1 MDERFEKQLQFL
13 IEIDKMKSVFRQTIL
28 IDRSRREDDASHSWH
43 FAVMA
48 MLLFEHCKDQSDDI
62 NRVIKTALVHDLI
75 EIYAGDTFAY
85 DAAGNAD
92 KLQREQKSADKLF
105 ALLPKDQG
113 EEIRALWGEFDA
125 EQTPDAKYACAIDR
139 LQPFINNIMTE
150 GHTWKRHGVTTAQ
163 VYQRMEPIRTAMP
176 DIWAFVTSS
185 VGDFVKTGYLIG

>member
-1 MDERFEKQLQFL
+1 MEERFKKQLRFL

-48 MLLFEHCKDQSDDI
+48 MLLFEHCKDKTVDI
-62 NRVIKTALVHDLI
+62 SRVIKMALVHDLI

-113 EEIRALWGEFDA
+113 KEIRALWEEFDA

-150 GHTWKRHGVTTAQ
+150 GHTWKRHGVTAAQ
-163 VYQRMEPIRTAMP
+163 VYQRMEPIRATMP
-176 DIWAFVTSS
+176 DIWAFVTGS
-185 VGDFVKTGYLIG
+185 VEDFVKKGYLIG

>member
-1 MDERFEKQLQFL
+1 MNERFEKQLNFL

-48 MLLFEHCKDQSDDI
+48 MLLYEHCADRSVNI
-62 NRVIKTALVHDLI
+62 ERVIKMALVHDLI

-85 DAAGNAD
+85 DTAGNVG
-92 KLQREQKSADKLF
+92 KQQREEAAADKLF
-105 ALLPKDQG
+105 ALLPFDQG
-113 EEIRALWGEFDA
+113 EEIRTLWEEFDA

-150 GHTWKRHGVTTAQ
+150 GHTWKRGGVTVTQ
-163 VYQRMEPIRTAMP
+163 VYQRMDPIRVAMP
-176 DIWAFVTSS
+176 DIWDFIVKS
-185 VGDFVKTGYLIG
+185 VGNCVENGYIVG

>member
-1 MDERFEKQLQFL
+1 

-48 MLLFEHCKDQSDDI
+48 MLLFEHCKDQSVDI
-62 NRVIKTALVHDLI
+62 NRVIKMALVHDLI

>member
-48 MLLFEHCKDQSDDI
+48 MLLFEHCKDQSVDI

>member
-48 MLLFEHCKDQSDDI
+48 MLLFEHCKDQSVDI
-62 NRVIKTALVHDLI
+62 NRVIKMALVHDLI